1 MKHAHRK
8 HQMGLFKTV
17 EGQNKS
23 SYYSYLDICHLTFEG
38 SVPTTHIMKKHET
51 GEVAT
56 IK

>member
-8 HQMGLFKTV
+8 HQMGLFRTV